1 MWQPRLFGKQFMII
15 GSHTEKREPPFKVR
29 ILADPGYR
37 AKDLGYKVL
46 NRGPLLRGRIISG
59 GFGNL
64 A

>member
-1 MWQPRLFGKQFMII
+1 MII

-46 NRGPLLRGRIISG
+46 NRGPLVRGRIISG